1 QLAGDLLPNA
11 TRDQQVA
18 TAFNRLHRM
27 TNEGGSVPEEWRL
40 EGVAD
45 RVATFGT
52 AFLGLTTECARCHDH
67 KYDPITQ
74 RDYYALSAFFNSIDE
89 HGLYDRADIIPT
101 PSLLLPTPEQEREL
115 AAARDAVTQS
125 ERKLAQ
131 ARTDREAAFRA
142 WFAQPPGT
150 TSPSPYEG

>member
-1 QLAGDLLPNA
+1 MPRGAAAWSIGPVSRDWVVKAFNDNLPYDQFITCQLAGDLLPHA
-11 TRDQQVA
+11 TRVQRLA

-89 HGLYDRADIIPT
+89 YGLYDRADIVPT
-101 PSLLLPTPEQEREL
+101 PSLLLPTPPQEREL
-115 AAARDAVTQS
+115 AD
-125 ERKLAQ
+125 
-131 ARTDREAAFRA
+131 
-142 WFAQPPGT
+142 
-150 TSPSPYEG
+150 